1 MFSRGRAVHPLR
13 AAPNAHP
20 KTDRQNS
27 SLSNL
32 NCHTIP
38 SAKPTRIRVRFA
50 VLSATAQ
57 VPILSATGNRCAE
70 LAEGPHQLDWAFA
83 RGGGHE
89 KVQPPKKGEIMK
101 SKGIAVLAVAVLC
114 FAASAFAQSSGNFS
128 YSTTGNGANPI
139 ACTVD
144 KSGTIT
150 GGFSCV
156 QQCTIDALGN
166 STCTAQTGQ
175 CMGNAVAGIKT
186 SSGNGNV
193 FVIRPS
199 AVIGLLTDV
208 TVSSKQSTASSSALA
223 GVNFSVSVTGPNTPT
238 VIPNFPITYDS
249 RYIQISTNLFQV
261 LSLQCLAVNGGC
273 FITFNESTVS
283 AHS

>member
-1 MFSRGRAVHPLR
+1 
-13 AAPNAHP
+13 
-20 KTDRQNS
+20 
-27 SLSNL
+27 
-32 NCHTIP
+32 
-38 SAKPTRIRVRFA
+38 
-50 VLSATAQ
+50 
-57 VPILSATGNRCAE
+57 
-70 LAEGPHQLDWAFA
+70 
-83 RGGGHE
+83 
-89 KVQPPKKGEIMK
+89 MK

-139 ACTVD
+139 ACTMD

-283 AHS
+283 AHSFDWIVTGLTSGTYTVTTSWADSLGGSGISQSLACVGPLNVTVQQNKVFSFNTPGKVVPINTP

>member
-1 MFSRGRAVHPLR
+1 
-13 AAPNAHP
+13 
-20 KTDRQNS
+20 
-27 SLSNL
+27 
-32 NCHTIP
+32 
-38 SAKPTRIRVRFA
+38 
-50 VLSATAQ
+50 
-57 VPILSATGNRCAE
+57 
-70 LAEGPHQLDWAFA
+70 
-83 RGGGHE
+83 
-89 KVQPPKKGEIMK
+89 
-101 SKGIAVLAVAVLC
+101 
-114 FAASAFAQSSGNFS
+114 
-128 YSTTGNGANPI
+128 
-139 ACTVD
+139 
-144 KSGTIT
+144 
-150 GGFSCV
+150 
-156 QQCTIDALGN
+156 
-166 STCTAQTGQ
+166 
-175 CMGNAVAGIKT
+175 MGNAVAGIKT

-283 AHS
+283 AHSFDWIVTGLTSGTYTVTTSWADSLGGSGISQSLACVGPLNVTVQQNKVFSFNTPGKVVPINTP